1 MDETRE
7 SCLAAI
13 LARGLMRVRQSAERA
28 GRRKAAGD
36 NQPQPSAADA
46 SPDDHVSSDQL
57 AVDNE
62 QGEQQ

>member
-13 LARGLMRVRQSAERA
+13 LARGLIRVRHRAERA
-28 GRRKAAGD
+28 GTWKQDD
-36 NQPQPSAADA
+36 NEPQPSAADT
-46 SPDDHVSSDQL
+46 SNDDHQSADQQT
-57 AVDNE
+57 AAKE

>member
-13 LARGLMRVRQSAERA
+13 LARGLKRVRQSAKRA
-28 GRRKAAGD
+28 GRRKASGD
-36 NQPQPSAADA
+36 DQPQPFAANA
-46 SPDDHVSSDQL
+46 SPDDDASSDQS
-57 AVDNE
+57 AADNE